1 LASHN
6 PRWSRRRRCDR
17 ATLKLNGWPSVTCL
31 IALLCRITD
40 VSTTTIHAATLDARV
55 LTKLREQVDALG
67 EGAQWLAVVYK
78 DRVCVRDTSQMS
90 AFAIRMWQKHP
101 EAMIPSDENPGY
113 QRNLVLIK
121 PDQLQ

>member
-1 LASHN
+1 
-6 PRWSRRRRCDR
+6 
-17 ATLKLNGWPSVTCL
+17 VTCL

-40 VSTTTIHAATLDARV
+40 VSTTTIHAATVDARV

-67 EGAQWLAVVYK
+67 EGAQWLAVVYE
-78 DRVCVRDTSQMS
+78 DRVYVRDTSQMS

-101 EAMIPSDENPGY
+101 EAMIPPGENPGY
-113 QRNLVLIK
+113 QRNLVLIE